1 MRKMLN
7 QIISSARHQK
17 AETTLGSYI
26 SRIQDTLHQA
36 KEDKFD
42 IDNFFL
48 KLLPA
53 LVNVKVEIVL
63 VYCMIFAFVMLKYF
77 FSSVKIFSISLNYL

>member
-36 KEDKFD
+36 KEDKID
-42 IDNFFL
+42 IEIFF
-48 KLLPA
+48 
-53 LVNVKVEIVL
+53 
-63 VYCMIFAFVMLKYF
+63 
-77 FSSVKIFSISLNYL
+77 